1 MTTFIT
7 KEGKF
12 KAELKRIRRTE
23 MIMSYLDPL
32 YIIVKRQL
40 AFHVTNKWL
49 IASFFKIVK
58 HLHGTISNFL
68 KAVWWQHQFFMEMSL
83 LINKQF
89 ELKSAYTLGYFIIA
103 FKIL

>member
-32 YIIVKRQL
+32 HNIVKRQL
-40 AFHVTNKWL
+40 AFHMTNKWL
-49 IASFFKIVK
+49 IAFF
-58 HLHGTISNFL
+58 F
-68 KAVWWQHQFFMEMSL
+68 
-83 LINKQF
+83 
-89 ELKSAYTLGYFIIA
+89 
-103 FKIL
+103 

>member
-12 KAELKRIRRTE
+12 NAELKRIRRTE

-32 YIIVKRQL
+32 QNIVKRQL
-40 AFHVTNKWL
+40 AFHMTNKWL
-49 IASFFKIVK
+49 IAFFFIVK

-68 KAVWWQHQFFMEMSL
+68 KAV
-83 LINKQF
+83 
-89 ELKSAYTLGYFIIA
+89 
-103 FKIL
+103 